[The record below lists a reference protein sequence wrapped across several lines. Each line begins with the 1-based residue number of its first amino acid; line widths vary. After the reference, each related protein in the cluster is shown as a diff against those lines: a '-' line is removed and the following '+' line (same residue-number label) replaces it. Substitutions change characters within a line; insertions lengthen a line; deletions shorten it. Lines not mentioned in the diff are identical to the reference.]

1 MKEVKNMEYK
11 MALKRKEFALK
22 GFRYSYV
29 LYSRAN
35 ENENFTVVKDVTDAS
50 YKEYSEDKK
59 LCN

>member
-1 MKEVKNMEYK
+1 MEYK
-11 MALKRKEFALK
+11 IALKRKEFTLK

-35 ENENFTVVKDVTDAS
+35 KNENFTVVKDVTDVS
-50 YKEYSEDKK
+50 HKEYYKDKK